1 MKINISRLSTGLHE
15 LDFEETAE
23 ELNIDHVK
31 LFPNPIVSRVTID
44 RSETHIYIKATIR
57 SKAHFSCDRCLKK
70 FDQEL
75 IGDLT
80 LYYEVLSQG
89 GSGHLT
95 DETGEE
101 NDSIRIFRP
110 EMRTIDLTN
119 DIRDTLLLTIPMKVL
134 CSLDCKGICSG
145 CGVDLNIAS
154 CVCVHDR
161 IDPRWEE
168 LKKLLDQ
175 ESKKS

>member
-1 MKINISRLSTGLHE
+1 MEIDISRLSTGLHE
-15 LDFEETAE
+15 LDFAEAAE
-23 ELNIDHVK
+23 ELKIENVDM
-31 LFPNPIVSRVTID
+31 FPNPIVSRVTID

-70 FDQEL
+70 FDQDL
-75 IGDLT
+75 VGDLK
-80 LYYEVLSQG
+80 LYFEVLSQG
-89 GSGHLT
+89 SSGHLA
-95 DETGEE
+95 DENGDD

-154 CVCVHDR
+154 CVCVHDDV
-161 IDPRWEE
+161 DPRWEG

-175 ESKKS
+175 DSKES